1 MENNTQPVTAQELS
15 NVAMH
20 PRTGFPSEEAMKA
33 YYLQLIDIMNIAY
46 VKESSERYDCEKN
59 AALFWNFRESMYYS
73 LSENL
78 YLCGQF
84 ENRSE

>member
-33 YYLQLIDIMNIAY
+33 YYLQLIDLMNIAY
-46 VKESSERYDCEKN
+46 VN
-59 AALFWNFRESMYYS
+59 
-73 LSENL
+73 
-78 YLCGQF
+78 
-84 ENRSE
+84 

>member
-1 MENNTQPVTAQELS
+1 MENNTQPVTAQELP

-46 VKESSERYDCEKN
+46 VK
-59 AALFWNFRESMYYS
+59 
-73 LSENL
+73 
-78 YLCGQF
+78 
-84 ENRSE
+84 

>member
-33 YYLQLIDIMNIAY
+33 DVFHWKLTI
-46 VKESSERYDCEKN
+46 S
-59 AALFWNFRESMYYS
+59 
-73 LSENL
+73 
-78 YLCGQF
+78 
-84 ENRSE
+84 